1 MTGAAL
7 DGRQK
12 TSWLVVPAFAAHT
25 FLVYFLATSISPIL
39 VGRWFAWVLPALQ
52 FHTAMSPRD
61 WYLQNLE
68 LITILPALIGGYVNL
83 PRFVPAVVAGQIR
96 EALPGATW
104 AWIIPT
110 LVLMYKMAVYDAPSS
125 VLYSGSHSAF
135 KYFFDIVPHMPK
147 WEEIVQGNLG
157 ADPARISAQ
166 LFFTAPFYAGAS
178 YSAGALASKYRI
190 IQKLR
195 SLGKPE
201 DVPPVSEVFCETTQA
216 PTSSSPD

>member
-7 DGRQK
+7 EGSQK
-12 TSWLVVPAFAAHT
+12 KSWLVVPTFAVHT
-25 FLVYFLATSISPIL
+25 FLVYFMATNISPIL

-52 FHTAMSPRD
+52 FHSVTTPRD

-68 LITILPALIGGYVNL
+68 LITVLPALIGGYINL
-83 PRFVPAVVAGQIR
+83 PRFVPAIVAGQIR
-96 EALPGATW
+96 QAVPGAVW

-110 LVLMYKMAVYDAPSS
+110 LVLLYKMAAYDVSSS
-125 VLYSGSHSAF
+125 VFYSGSHSAF
-135 KYFFDIVPHMPK
+135 KYFFQIVPHMPS

-166 LFFTAPFYAGAS
+166 LFVTAPFYAGVS
-178 YSAGALASKYRI
+178 YSVGALASKYEI

-195 SLGKPE
+195 FLGRPK
-201 DVPPVSEVFCETTQA
+201 DVAPVSEVFGA
-216 PTSSSPD
+216 PKPAPPSSLPD